1 MHTKKFGITLKSV
14 KRFLELGANLNI
26 IRILEQSHPADIAH
40 LFRHLST
47 EEKKKLFRIV
57 RSSESLAAQVLSE
70 MGEDHWSELVA
81 DLDAQEASGIVQ
93 EMESDDAADLLAMFE
108 EKKVREII
116 QLMQD
121 EEAASEVKMLL
132 DYDEDTAGGIMNP
145 DVFAVDERV
154 TVSEAVD
161 QIRKAEEMEMVFYVY
176 VVDSHRHLLGVVS
189 LRQLIVSPPQQTMR
203 EIMNPDV
210 IYVTEDMDQE
220 EVAREV
226 ERYGLVAIPVVSREH
241 HLLGIVTVDDVIG
254 VIREE
259 ATEDLY
265 KMAGTDDE
273 EITSKSS
280 FKIARLRF
288 PWLTATLVAGIAN
301 SYVITHFQD
310 ALHKVIALAA
320 FIPVILGMGGN
331 IGGQSAV
338 IVVRGMALGKIDL
351 EHLARVIIKEVRV
364 GLILGF
370 IYGNLLGILAYF
382 FFESTP
388 LLGLVVGLSI
398 CASMLFAVT
407 IGVLYPMFFKKIGVD
422 PAVATHPFV
431 TTSTDLIGI
440 LIYFGIAKVLL
451 LQV

>member
-226 ERYGLVAIPVVSREH
+226 ERYGLVA
-241 HLLGIVTVDDVIG
+241 
-254 VIREE
+254 
-259 ATEDLY
+259 
-265 KMAGTDDE
+265 
-273 EITSKSS
+273 
-280 FKIARLRF
+280 
-288 PWLTATLVAGIAN
+288 
-301 SYVITHFQD
+301 
-310 ALHKVIALAA
+310 
-320 FIPVILGMGGN
+320 
-331 IGGQSAV
+331 
-338 IVVRGMALGKIDL
+338 
-351 EHLARVIIKEVRV
+351 
-364 GLILGF
+364 
-370 IYGNLLGILAYF
+370 
-382 FFESTP
+382 
-388 LLGLVVGLSI
+388 
-398 CASMLFAVT
+398 
-407 IGVLYPMFFKKIGVD
+407 
-422 PAVATHPFV
+422 
-431 TTSTDLIGI
+431 
-440 LIYFGIAKVLL
+440 
-451 LQV
+451 